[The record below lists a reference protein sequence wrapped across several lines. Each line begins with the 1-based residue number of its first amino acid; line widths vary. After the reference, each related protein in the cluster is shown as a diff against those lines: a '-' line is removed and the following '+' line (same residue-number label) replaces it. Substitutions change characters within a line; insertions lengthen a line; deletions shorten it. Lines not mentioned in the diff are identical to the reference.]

1 VGKTA
6 VAIQVANHFNSPI
19 VSADSRQF
27 YKEMS
32 IGTAKPN
39 EQELSQAEHHFIDS
53 HSIESAV
60 SAGEYER
67 IALKKIK
74 ELHQEHKV
82 VILTGGSGL
91 FIDAVCKG
99 LDDLPKADPN
109 IRAELQL
116 EFEEKGLS
124 YLQEK
129 LEKLDPEYFSNC
141 DQLNP
146 HRLIRAI
153 ELCQTSGKK
162 MAELRNQKTV
172 IRPFEL
178 IYIALNQDRKELY
191 ARINQRVDH
200 MLKLGLESEARSLF
214 PKRDLPALNTVGYS
228 ELFSYFNKEISQG
241 EAVEL
246 IKRNSRRYAKR
257 QITWFKRNPEYNWL
271 HPNEIE
277 KIIQL
282 SEEKMIE

>member
-1 VGKTA
+1 
-6 VAIQVANHFNSPI
+6 
-19 VSADSRQF
+19 
-27 YKEMS
+27 MS

-39 EQELSQAEHHFIDS
+39 EKELSQAEHYFIGS
-53 HSIESAV
+53 HSIVSPI

-67 IALKKIK
+67 IALKKIE

-82 VILTGGSGL
+82 IILTGGSGL

-99 LDDLPKADPN
+99 LDDLPKVAPK
-109 IRAELQL
+109 IREELQI
-116 EFEEKGLS
+116 EFEEKGLL

-129 LEKLDPEYFSNC
+129 LKKLDPEYFLIC

-162 MAELRNQKTV
+162 MAELRNKKTTV
-172 IRPFEL
+172 RPFDI
-178 IYIALNQDRKELY
+178 IYIALNSERKELY
-191 ARINQRVDH
+191 EHINLRVDH

-214 PKRDLPALNTVGYS
+214 SKRDLVALNTVGYS
-228 ELFSYFNKEISQG
+228 ELFSYFSGEINIG

-271 HPNEIE
+271 HPNEID
-277 KIIQL
+277 KLISL
-282 SEEKMIE
+282 SEKKMNE

>member
-1 VGKTA
+1 VGKTT

-32 IGTAKPN
+32 IGTAKPT
-39 EQELSQAEHHFIDS
+39 EQELSQAEHYFINS

-67 IALKKIK
+67 IALKKIE
-74 ELHQEHKV
+74 ELHHEHKV

-99 LDDLPKADPN
+99 LDDLPKADPK
-109 IRAELQL
+109 IRTELQS

-124 YLQEK
+124 YLQEELK
-129 LEKLDPEYFSNC
+129 KLDPEYFSIC

-153 ELCQTSGKK
+153 ELCKTSGKK
-162 MAELRNQKTV
+162 MTDLRNQKQV

-191 ARINQRVDH
+191 ERINHRVDH
-200 MLKLGLESEARSLF
+200 MMKLGLESEAQSLF
-214 PKRDLPALNTVGYS
+214 SKRDLPSLNTVGFS
-228 ELFSYFNKEISQG
+228 ELFSYFNKEISRV

-277 KIIQL
+277 KLIRL
-282 SEEKMIE
+282 SEDKMME